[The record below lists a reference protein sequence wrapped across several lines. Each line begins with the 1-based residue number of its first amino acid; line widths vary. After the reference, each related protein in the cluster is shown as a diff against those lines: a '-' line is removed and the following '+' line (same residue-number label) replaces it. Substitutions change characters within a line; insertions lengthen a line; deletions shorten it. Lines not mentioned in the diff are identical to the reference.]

1 MWRWWEHCCQ
11 NEEVTTP
18 PPGDAPTSPAETATE
33 AITEDRHLSAAQ
45 RGRMRELAAGY
56 TARLP
61 GRDSESLA
69 SGLGA
74 RLVYTDLG
82 ERDGAYDPEHKVI
95 LVDRKASPQRQRF
108 TLAHE
113 VSHALLLGD
122 DDLLSGLHDS
132 FEDERLEQAIET
144 LCNVGAATILMP
156 PDLMSDLLRRF
167 GPTGRGIHELS
178 RRADVSAS
186 SAMYALADEA
196 QGQIIFAICS
206 RAGGKKL
213 EEGSSGRQRRAVL
226 GAQRPVVVRA
236 SAATREVKYTL
247 GAGTVIPDDHLVVG
261 VLDSGYEVGGRSYVP
276 FRSGRKMPAYADAY
290 PAGRSGVLVSFRLEE
305 KQAGEK
311 QPDTQPP
318 DTGKP

>member
-1 MWRWWEHCCQ
+1 
-11 NEEVTTP
+11 
-18 PPGDAPTSPAETATE
+18 
-33 AITEDRHLSAAQ
+33 
-45 RGRMRELAAGY
+45 MRELATDYAR
-56 TARLP
+56 RLP

-82 ERDGAYDPEHKVI
+82 ERDGAYDPEHSVI
-95 LVDRKASPQRQRF
+95 LIDRKASPQRQRF

-122 DDLLSGLHDS
+122 DDLLSELHDS

-156 PDLMSDLLRRF
+156 PELLNDMLRRY
-167 GPTGRGIHELS
+167 GPTGRAIHELS

-196 QGQIIFAICS
+196 QGAVIFAICS
-206 RAGGKKL
+206 RTGGKKL

-236 SAATREVKYTL
+236 SAETREAKYSL
-247 GAGTVIPDDHLVVG
+247 RPGTSVPDDHLIAVA
-261 VLDSGYEVGGRSYVP
+261 LDTECHQGGQSYVP
-276 FRSGRKMPAYADAY
+276 FRSGRRMPAFLDAY
-290 PAGRSGVLVSFRLEE
+290 PDGRRGVLVSFRLEDP
-305 KQAGEK
+305 KSDAQKSDPQNAGTQQAA
-311 QPDTQPP
+311 PP
-318 DTGKP
+318 PKE

>member
-1 MWRWWEHCCQ
+1 MQ
-11 NEEVTTP
+11 
-18 PPGDAPTSPAETATE
+18 PGDATPPAAEERRLSPA
-33 AITEDRHLSAAQ
+33 Q
-45 RGRMRELAAGY
+45 RQRMRELATDYAR
-56 TARLP
+56 RLP

-82 ERDGAYDPEHKVI
+82 ERDGAYDPEHGVI
-95 LVDRKASPQRQRF
+95 LIGRKASPQRQRF

-122 DDLLSGLHDS
+122 DDLLSELHDR
-132 FEDERLEQAIET
+132 FEDDRLEQAIET

-156 PDLMSDLLRRF
+156 PEMISDVLRRY
-167 GPTGRGIHELS
+167 GPSGRTIHELS

-196 QGQIIFAICS
+196 QGAVIFAICS
-206 RAGGKKL
+206 RTGGKKL

-236 SAATREVKYTL
+236 SAETREAKYSL
-247 GAGTVIPDDHLVVG
+247 RPGTSVPDDHLIAVA
-261 VLDSGYEVGGRSYVP
+261 LDTECHQGGQSYVP
-276 FRSGRKMPAYADAY
+276 FRSGRKMPAFLDAY
-290 PAGRSGVLVSFRLEE
+290 PDGRRGVLVSFRMEDQ
-305 KQAGEK
+305 K
-311 QPDTQPP
+311 PDAQKPEDQKP
-318 DTGKP
+318 DAHTADIQQTAPQKE

>member
-1 MWRWWEHCCQ
+1 M
-11 NEEVTTP
+11 TTP
-18 PPGDAPTSPAETATE
+18 TPGDSSAPSAEE
-33 AITEDRHLSAAQ
+33 RHLSAAQ
-45 RGRMRELAAGY
+45 RGRMRELAAEYAAGL
-56 TARLP
+56 A
-61 GRDSESLA
+61 GRDSEALA

-82 ERDGAYDPEHKVI
+82 ERDGAYDPEHGVI
-95 LVDRKASPQRQRF
+95 LIDRKASPQRQRF

-122 DDLLSGLHDS
+122 DDLLSELHDR

-156 PDLMSDLLRRF
+156 PELLNDVLRRF
-167 GPTGRGIHELS
+167 GPTGRAIHELS

-196 QGQIIFAICS
+196 QGAIIFAICS

-213 EEGSSGRQRRAVL
+213 EDGSSARQRQAVL

-236 SAATREVKYTL
+236 SAATREAKYSL
-247 GAGTVIPDDHLVVG
+247 GVGTVVPGDHPAALA
-261 VLDSGYEVGGRSYVP
+261 LDSGYEDGSRSYVP
-276 FRSGRKMPAYADAY
+276 FRSGRKMPAYVDAY
-290 PAGRSGVLVSFRLEE
+290 PDDRRGVLVSFRLEE
-305 KQAGEK
+305 KPEK
-311 QPDTQPP
+311 QTPETPEEQQRAPQE
-318 DTGKP
+318 